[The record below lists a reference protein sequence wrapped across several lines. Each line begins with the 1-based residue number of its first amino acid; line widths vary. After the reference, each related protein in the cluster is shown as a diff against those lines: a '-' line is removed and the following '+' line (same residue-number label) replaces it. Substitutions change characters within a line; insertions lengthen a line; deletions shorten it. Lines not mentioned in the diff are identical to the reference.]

1 MLKTVNDKEIKRK
14 NVLDTIF
21 DIFYNLLVWSIITIC
36 IISCVIIIDQNTTI
50 FSKKK
55 HMENPYYT
63 ETFETKLLKKEIE
76 SNTLIDGS
84 LDSNYYLYFI
94 YNNKINRCRVDKS
107 IYDIESV
114 GSDIKV
120 KVDITYSTTT
130 GNLLTEL
137 YEYIE

>member
-76 SNTLIDGS
+76 SNALIDGS

>member
-14 NVLDTIF
+14 NVLDNIF

-76 SNTLIDGS
+76 SNALIDGS
-84 LDSNYYLYFI
+84 LDSNYYLYFMYNDKLNRCHVDKNV
-94 YNNKINRCRVDKS
+94 YNN
-107 IYDIESV
+107 ETV

>member
-94 YNNKINRCRVDKS
+94 YNNKINRCRVDKN

-120 KVDITYSTTT
+120 KVDINYSTTT